1 MEKDGNDSKEKKK
14 HRNRLSYTR
23 HRKSILNRARE
34 RYHAKKVILFPSQ
47 ASRKKMPPFAF
58 NRPKKRRPLIGWG
71 VGHPLK
77 LIRLVEQI
85 LILVVIVVST
95 YFLLRETVGFLI
107 QTEGSPSTAWLKA
120 FIVEALILTL
130 SWLRAPDWRKKVVK
144 GALLLALFGYTTWTV
159 VGGVWT
165 QGQMKVLEA
174 SLSEKRALEIQESI
188 TQKESMRDRYIEQG
202 ADILARRYDRQID
215 ALRDQLS
222 DVRSHML
229 KNPGAQTVLIN
240 FSALAF
246 FRLIVILA
254 NSFLVAHFSAF
265 FSQRSAPALRFVGD

>member
-1 MEKDGNDSKEKKK
+1 
-14 HRNRLSYTR
+14 
-23 HRKSILNRARE
+23 
-34 RYHAKKVILFPSQ
+34 
-47 ASRKKMPPFAF
+47 MPPYASS
-58 NRPKKRRPLIGWG
+58 RPKKERSLIRWG
-71 VGHPLK
+71 VGYPLK
-77 LIRLVEQI
+77 LIRLVGQI

-95 YFLLRETVGFLI
+95 YFLLHETVGFLI

-130 SWLRAPDWRKKVVK
+130 SWLRPPNWRKKVIK

-165 QGQMKVLEA
+165 QGKMKVLEA
-174 SLSEKRALEIQESI
+174 SLSEKRAMEIQESI

-222 DVRSHML
+222 DVRGHML

-246 FRLIVILA
+246 FRLIVMLA
-254 NSFLVAHFSAF
+254 NSFLVAHFSA
-265 FSQRSAPALRFVGD
+265 SLTRKVAPVLSLVSG